1 MAAEYP
7 AMTNY
12 LYMTYNGQV
21 CMVYHYYDQRLY
33 MRRNIKGVNRPLFS
47 KQALNTV
54 VNMYEQ

>member
-21 CMVYHYYDQRLY
+21 S
-33 MRRNIKGVNRPLFS
+33 MRTLRVNIF
-47 KQALNTV
+47 
-54 VNMYEQ
+54 